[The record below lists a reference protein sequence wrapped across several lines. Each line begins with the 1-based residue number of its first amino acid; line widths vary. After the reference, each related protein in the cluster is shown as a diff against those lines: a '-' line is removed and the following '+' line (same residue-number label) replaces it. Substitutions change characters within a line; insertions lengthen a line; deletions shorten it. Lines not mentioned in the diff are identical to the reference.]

1 MDRKYGLGATSAPLP
16 GSTGAAASGNIP
28 AMNPLR
34 VTSLAI
40 LAAAALLLV
49 LDALET
55 LVAANWNGMAT
66 GYLWSII
73 WPSSLTAVKRFV
85 EGNISV
91 ALWQRILLPVLSLP
105 LWAMLLALGGILFF
119 AGKKDD
125 VTP

>member
-1 MDRKYGLGATSAPLP
+1 
-16 GSTGAAASGNIP
+16 
-28 AMNPLR
+28 MNPLR

-40 LAAAALLLV
+40 LAAAAVLLV

-73 WPSSLTAVKRFV
+73 WPSSLTAVKRFI

-91 ALWQRILLPVLSLP
+91 ALWQRVLLPLLSLP

-125 VTP
+125 VVP